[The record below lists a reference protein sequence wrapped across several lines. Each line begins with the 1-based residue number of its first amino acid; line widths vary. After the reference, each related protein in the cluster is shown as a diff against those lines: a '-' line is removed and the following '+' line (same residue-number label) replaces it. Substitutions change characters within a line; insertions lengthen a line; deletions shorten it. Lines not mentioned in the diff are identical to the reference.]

1 MICTTIN
8 AGVVQQVAFNLDGT
22 CPNLVALSYTE
33 FVNISN
39 SQITASDILYDFSWG
54 FGAVLT
60 FWSIGYAVGVAK
72 AVIQKL

>member
-1 MICTTIN
+1 MICTTIIN
-8 AGVVQQVAFNLDGT
+8 GIVKQVPFNTNGT
-22 CPNLVALSYTE
+22 CPNLVELSYTE

-39 SQITASDILYDFSWG
+39 SQITASEILIDFTWG

-60 FWSIGYAVGVAK
+60 FWSIGYAIGVTK